1 MSVMKEKFVQDFIKA
16 DAVDTAIITFQVAL
30 STGVKML
37 DGLIPKIEMDM
48 RILDEARYKEIKGKI
63 KVLTS
68 EFNSEADKIKSDYS
82 KVSVSNDPYDE
93 DSLKN
98 RLNDLK
104 HGKQQK
110 ILSAIQEIAYTTGW
124 LD

>member
-63 KVLTS
+63 KVLS
-68 EFNSEADKIKSDYS
+68 DEFNAEAGKIKGDYD
-82 KVSVSNDPYDE
+82 KSVKSNDPYEE
-93 DSLKN
+93 DSLNN
-98 RLNDLK
+98 RLNNLK

-110 ILSAIQEIAYTTGW
+110 ILSAIQEIGYITGW